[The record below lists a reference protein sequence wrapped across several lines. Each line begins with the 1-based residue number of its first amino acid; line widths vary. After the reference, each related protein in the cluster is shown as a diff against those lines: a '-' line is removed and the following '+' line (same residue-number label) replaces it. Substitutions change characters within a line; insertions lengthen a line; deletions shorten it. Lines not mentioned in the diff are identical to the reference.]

1 VLIVSSRFVVGVAQ
15 AGGKV
20 PVTEFYVD
28 EAGNEYRTDY
38 GPVPASSDF
47 QAIMDARLPTIDLD
61 GMVPWKRAGE

>member
-1 VLIVSSRFVVGVAQ
+1 VVIVSSRFEVGVAQ

-28 EAGNEYRTDY
+28 DAGNEYRIDY
-38 GPVPASSDF
+38 GPVPVDTDY
-47 QAIMDARLPTIDLD
+47 QAVMDARLPTIDLD